1 MTTTTILRRR
11 LPTLI
16 LNVRSGAGTPKHT
29 PPTPSGSV
37 SDNEWELRTGRAIFL
52 IQETLPL
59 FFTTGLVTSV
69 NRSTG
74 APRLPSS
81 SSTSPFY
88 IPPIPTSFLEF
99 DPLDEGDAS
108 EDENVYS
115 PTIHLSYTPP
125 VQLPVPFPKTFHV
138 EGLSLYLA
146 SSSFIRH
153 TMNALYSDLAVSL
166 DRVSVLTNP
175 PPADG
180 EPPRPQDSRRVR
192 RDKSLR
198 VRQLVTGVARVSGS
212 PSEWEV
218 CVCFLECVTSY

>member
-1 MTTTTILRRR
+1 MTTTILRRR
-11 LPTLI
+11 LSNLV
-16 LNVRSGAGTPKHT
+16 LNVRSGAGTPKHN
-29 PPTPSGSV
+29 PPTPSGTV
-37 SDNEWELRTGRAIFL
+37 SDSEWELRTGRAIFL

-81 SSTSPFY
+81 STSPFY

-99 DPLDEGDAS
+99 DPLNDDEAS
-108 EDENVYS
+108 GDENVYS

-153 TMNALYSDLAVSL
+153 TMNALYSDLAISL

-175 PPADG
+175 PLSEG
-180 EPPRPQDSRRVR
+180 TPPKLQDTRRVS

-198 VRQLVTGVARVSGS
+198 VRQLVTGVARVSGTAG
-212 PSEWEV
+212 EWEV
-218 CVCFLECVTSY
+218 CVSFLPF